1 MFKIIEHLQLAF
13 LFGRCLI
20 KHRRSIQRFITIS
33 LIASLLEKLYSPINN
48 LSSISTLPIYLYNC
62 STTMLSKNES
72 IVKCANSS
80 EPLKIS
86 DLDFNLTKQYAAELN
101 SYIYD
106 NSLVEN
112 IIMYITFVFV
122 AFLVFIFFHFVFER
136 CNIYKCDLELASLEQ
151 NLYLIEFTQ
160 QSIHN
165 FVYSIQEKSEFKE
178 FAVNYDPNRNR
189 TLNKKRQ
196 YLNYLWMPLHSLF
209 KKNELQK
216 VVDSFRKSLDSNE
229 DNSNQDRVLSELGQI
244 TDILK

>member
-1 MFKIIEHLQLAF
+1 MFKIIEQLQLTF
-13 LFGRCLI
+13 HFGRCLI

-33 LIASLLEKLYSPINN
+33 LIASLFEKLYSSINN
-48 LSSISTLPIYLYNC
+48 LSGLSTLPIYLYNC
-62 STTMLSKNES
+62 STTILSKNES

-106 NSLVEN
+106 NSLVEQ
-112 IIMYITFVFV
+112 IIMYVTYVFV
-122 AFLVFIFFHFVFER
+122 AFLLFILIHFGFER
-136 CNIYKCDLELASLEQ
+136 CNIYKSDLELASFEQ
-151 NLYLIEFTQ
+151 NLYLIDFTQ

-165 FVYSIQEKSEFKE
+165 FVYSIKEKSEFKE
-178 FAVNYDPNRNR
+178 FAVNYDRNR
-189 TLNKKRQ
+189 TSNKKRQ
-196 YLNYLWMPLHSLF
+196 YLNHLWTPLYSLF

-229 DNSNQDRVLSELGQI
+229 DNSDQARVLAELGQI